1 MIRRIQTTNDLLDV
15 IKSCPSG
22 VIDDIYKIEYYI
34 QGFDTV
40 YDAEFTN
47 EGDYLK
53 VVLPSSELEKLESGI
68 LMRRAY
74 YKVSDS
80 SYPDGYYNLTF
91 EDNMNV
97 WLGSGESSDPYE
109 RQYVTDKVLNET
121 LEDYALKTEIPSL
134 TGYATES
141 WVSSQG
147 YLTSHQDLTGY
158 ATEQWVNNQ
167 GYITSVPDTFATKNW
182 VSAQGYLT
190 EHQDLSSYALKSEI
204 PSLTGY
210 ATENW
215 VESKGYVTAE
225 TLPEGIATQSWV
237 QSQGYLTSHQDLTGY
252 ATEQWVNDQ
261 GYITNV
267 DISGLATMSWVQ
279 SQGYLTEHQD
289 LSSYALKSEIPSLT
303 GYATESWVSSQQ
315 FATQSWV
322 TNQGYIT
329 SIPDTFATKDWVS
342 SQGYLT
348 SHQDLSSYALKSE
361 IPSLDGYATQ
371 SWVSSQGYITSIP
384 DTFATKTW
392 VSSQGYLTSH
402 QDLSSYALKSEIP
415 SLDGYATKSWATSQ
429 FLEESKVWT
438 GTQSQ
443 WDALTSTQQ
452 ATYIIALITE

>member
-34 QGFDTV
+34 QGFETV

-109 RQYVTDKVLNET
+109 RQYVTDKMLNET
-121 LEDYALKTEIPSL
+121 LEDYALKTEVPSL
-134 TGYATES
+134 DGYATQS
-141 WVSSQG
+141 
-147 YLTSHQDLTGY
+147 
-158 ATEQWVNNQ
+158 
-167 GYITSVPDTFATKNW
+167 
-182 VSAQGYLT
+182 
-190 EHQDLSSYALKSEI
+190 
-204 PSLTGY
+204 
-210 ATENW
+210 W

-261 GYITNV
+261 GYITST

-348 SHQDLSSYALKSE
+348 SLSLTGYATESWV
-361 IPSLDGYATQ
+361 SSQQFATQ
-371 SWVSSQGYITSIP
+371 SWVSSQGY
-384 DTFATKTW
+384 
-392 VSSQGYLTSH
+392 LTEH
-402 QDLSSYALKSEIP
+402 QDLT
-415 SLDGYATKSWATSQ
+415 GYATQSWATSQ

-452 ATYIIALITE
+452 ATYTIALITE

>member
-141 WVSSQG
+141 WVS
-147 YLTSHQDLTGY
+147 
-158 ATEQWVNNQ
+158 
-167 GYITSVPDTFATKNW
+167 
-182 VSAQGYLT
+182 
-190 EHQDLSSYALKSEI
+190 
-204 PSLTGY
+204 
-210 ATENW
+210 
-215 VESKGYVTAE
+215 
-225 TLPEGIATQSWV
+225 
-237 QSQGYLTSHQDLTGY
+237 SQGYLTSHQDLTGY